1 MEPND
6 ARAVGIVPKV
16 AMYRVAQF
24 RLQGLEVV
32 RFSEDGS
39 TERAC
44 HISAFGRFL
53 DYEDD
58 LVQVLTPEMETNNVR

>member
-6 ARAVGIVPKV
+6 ARAAGIVIKV

-32 RFSEDGS
+32 RFGEDGS
-39 TERAC
+39 TERARY
-44 HISAFGRFL
+44 IAAFGRFL

-58 LVQVLTPEMETNNVR
+58 LVQVLTPELEINNMR